1 MKSPRLNRKK
11 MYIISVIVFIAAF
24 LLFQIEFIV
33 AKVLLPHFGGVY
45 SVWGATVVFFQAIL
59 FLGYLFSHLAL
70 RKWGIYRYRYIH
82 LGLLALT
89 FLFFPG
95 RALPVMDAS
104 FGIPMVL
111 NIFWLLSITVGL
123 AFFFLSTTSIIFQSW
138 LTSSELE
145 EHANP
150 YTLYAVSNLGSFA
163 ALVTYPFIFEPYWN
177 LNDHLRMWRICYFA
191 LALLYLVAI
200 AVIKVKKT
208 AVEKDEDL
216 PARVSRR
223 DAVKWLLLG
232 AAGVIM
238 FLSVT
243 NILTYDIAPMPLL
256 WMLPLAIYLGSFIL
270 VFKRKYWCP
279 GWIRSQ
285 IHIIL
290 ALSAILYFLTVTMF
304 FETSIT
310 LTAYLV
316 ILFLLCMFCQSEL
329 YKSKPRDNRNLTSFY
344 LILSLGGFLGGVFV
358 SWVVPLISSSTIEFL
373 SGLALIALSMTL
385 DRQKLSFPKWD
396 VFLTLAL
403 LALLV
408 IWPMIFGGYNIS
420 GVVVLIA
427 FCLVFS
433 RFKDKPAMLS
443 ANLLLLL
450 AMSVSPIIDRFWSEH
465 NIIYR
470 SRNYYGVNKIYQ
482 DKDMILL
489 LNGNTIHGGQYLTKE
504 KERIPISYYSV
515 AAPLSQVLLSSLFN
529 LDKVGVIGLGAGV
542 LAAYGK
548 AGQTL
553 DFFEI
558 NPEIIAIAQERFTYL
573 KNCTAR
579 TKIITGDGRIA
590 IRELPAN
597 YYNLI
602 VIDAFSGDYVPVH
615 LMTTEALSEY
625 KKRLAPKG
633 MIIFHISSRYLELD
647 PVLFANA
654 RELGAYACK
663 AANPE
668 TSNALSASYV
678 ALTWDKE
685 VSGLLTGRL
694 DWSSAQPE
702 QYENVK
708 PWTDQYSNLLSAI
721 NKQTKLIVVLILFLS
736 VIALYLFFSSLAGTL
751 RLFGR

>member
-1 MKSPRLNRKK
+1 

-33 AKVLLPHFGGVY
+33 AKVMLPHFGGVY
-45 SVWGATVVFFQAIL
+45 SVWGATMVFFQATL

-95 RALPVMDAS
+95 RALPAPEAL

-111 NIFWLLSITVGL
+111 NIFWFLSMAVGL
-123 AFFFLSTTSIIFQSW
+123 AFFFLSTTSIIFQNW
-138 LTSSELE
+138 LASSELE
-145 EHANP
+145 EKANP
-150 YTLYAVSNLGSFA
+150 YILYAVSNLGSFA
-163 ALVTYPFIFEPYWN
+163 ALITYPFIFELYWD
-177 LNDHLRMWRICYFA
+177 LNDQLRIWRIGYFA
-191 LALLYLVAI
+191 LALLYLA
-200 AVIKVKKT
+200 ALALIKVRKT
-208 AVEKDEDL
+208 AVAKDEDL
-216 PARVSRR
+216 PVRVSRR
-223 DAVKWLLLG
+223 DAVKWFLLG

-243 NILTYDIAPMPLL
+243 NILTCDIAPMPLL

-270 VFKRKYWCP
+270 VFKKNYWCP
-279 GWIRSQ
+279 VWIRSQ

-290 ALSAILYFLTVTMF
+290 ALSTIVYFLTVTMF

-310 LTAYLV
+310 LPAYLV
-316 ILFLLCMFCQSEL
+316 LLFLVCMFCQSEL
-329 YKSKPRDNRNLTSFY
+329 YQSKPRDNRNLTSFY

-358 SWVVPLISSSTIEFL
+358 SWLIPLIASSTIEFL
-373 SGLALIALSMTL
+373 AGLVLIALAMTL
-385 DRQKLSFPKWD
+385 DRPKLSFPKRD
-396 VFLTLAL
+396 VLLALGL

-408 IWPMIFGGYNIS
+408 VWPMIFGGYNIS

-427 FCLVFS
+427 ICWVFS

-443 ANLLLLL
+443 AILLLLL
-450 AMSVSPIIDRFWSEH
+450 AMSASPLIDYLWSDH

-482 DKDMILL
+482 DKDKILL
-489 LNGNTIHGGQYLTKE
+489 LSGNTIHGGQYLAKE
-504 KERIPISYYSV
+504 KELIPIAYYHA
-515 AAPLSQVLLSSLFN
+515 AAPLSQVLISPLFN
-529 LDKVGVIGLGAGV
+529 PDKIGLIGLGAGV
-542 LAAYGK
+542 LASYGK
-548 AGQTL
+548 AGQTM

-558 NPEIIAIAQERFTYL
+558 NPEIIAIAKERFTYL
-573 KNCTAR
+573 KNCAAR
-579 TKIITGDGRIA
+579 TEIIAGDGRMS
-590 IRELPAN
+590 IRQSPEN

-615 LMTTEALSEY
+615 LITTEALNEY

-633 MIIFHISSRYLELD
+633 VIFFHISSRYLELD

-654 RELGAYACK
+654 RAVGAYACK
-663 AANPE
+663 AVNTATDNVLA
-668 TSNALSASYV
+668 TSYL

-685 VSGLLTGRL
+685 VFGLLTGRL
-694 DWSSAQPE
+694 DWSPAQPE
-702 QYENVK
+702 QYQNVK

-721 NKQTKLIVVLILFLS
+721 TKQTWIIAALILFQL
-736 VIALYLFFSSLAGTL
+736 VIALYLLSLAGV
-751 RLFGR
+751 R